1 MLIDGW
7 NFIDSLYRLSMT
19 FANVGYGEVHP
30 QGPLGRIFTSGLIVV
45 GVATMLYS
53 FGVFAST
60 LTDNALGEYR
70 RQRRLQHELDH
81 LRDHFII
88 CGYGRIGTQIVAEF
102 ESHKVPYVVIDQTE
116 EAVERIRA
124 ENRLHIEGD
133 ASKEE
138 ILKLAGIERARGL
151 ISAVDSDE
159 RAVYIVLAARA
170 FNPDLYIV
178 ARAGRPDSIRRL
190 ELAGA
195 TRTISPYVMAGH
207 RMAEL
212 AIRPAMVDVLD
223 TLHHGEAGIGV
234 EEMVVTSGTK
244 AEGKTLE
251 AAGVLRSD
259 AARVLAVRK
268 RDGTVNVN
276 TPATAPLEDGDLV
289 MLLSTAADV
298 AFEAVRRLV
307 GGGPAVN
314 PAGYAFGLLI
324 AALVIEAGRA
334 AVLRRVGKFASSE
347 ALLAD
352 ATNRLAD
359 VLATLGV
366 IAGLIGVRL
375 CLSWADSVA
384 AILVAGI
391 IARAAAQ
398 IAWRSGDILIDRAPA
413 A

>member
-1 MLIDGW
+1 MHMEHPLLRFRLAAILLVIVIAVGVTGYTLINRW
-7 NFIDSLYRLSMT
+7 NLLDSFYMVIITIST
-19 FANVGYGEVHP
+19 VGYTEVHP
-30 QGPLGRIFTSGLIVV
+30 QSQAGRLFTSGLIVV
-45 GVATMLYS
+45 GVATMLYG
-53 FGVFAST
+53 FGVFAET
-60 LTDNALGEYR
+60 LADNAFGRYR
-70 RQRRLQHELDH
+70 RERRLQRDLDH
-81 LRDHFII
+81 LRDHYII

-102 ESHKVPYVVIDQTE
+102 EDHKVPYVVIDQTE

-124 ENRLHIEGD
+124 EGRLHIEGD

-138 ILKLAGIERARGL
+138 ILKQAGIERAKGL

-170 FNPDLYIV
+170 FNPSLYIV
-178 ARAGRPDSIRRL
+178 ARAGRRESIRRL

-251 AAGVLRSD
+251 AAGLLRSD

-276 TPATAPLEDGDLV
+276 PPATARLEDGDLV
-289 MLLSTAADV
+289 IALGTEDQLFATASLL
-298 AFEAVRRLV
+298 R
-307 GGGPAVN
+307 
-314 PAGYAFGLLI
+314 
-324 AALVIEAGRA
+324 
-334 AVLRRVGKFASSE
+334 
-347 ALLAD
+347 
-352 ATNRLAD
+352 
-359 VLATLGV
+359 
-366 IAGLIGVRL
+366 
-375 CLSWADSVA
+375 
-384 AILVAGI
+384 
-391 IARAAAQ
+391 
-398 IAWRSGDILIDRAPA
+398 
-413 A
+413 